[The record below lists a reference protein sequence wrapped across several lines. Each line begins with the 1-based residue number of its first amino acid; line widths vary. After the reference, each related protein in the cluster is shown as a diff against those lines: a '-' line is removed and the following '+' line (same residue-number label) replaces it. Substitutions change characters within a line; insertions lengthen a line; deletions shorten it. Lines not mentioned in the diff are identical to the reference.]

1 MFLSF
6 DEYINSELNFQSISR
21 NFPTIAVVEFYTLK
35 RYTNRM
41 KANNTVRISCPKCG
55 EPIQQHF
62 KFCSQCGVVVTDAIH
77 VALQSTGVTHSKR
90 SAYKVAAWTLGM
102 LGVAAAAFTIFTN
115 SMQPAANSQQQQAPP
130 PQSGEPVSK
139 GEAMAALELPA
150 DYDELVKMGHSH
162 MDNGDFVIAAECYKR
177 ALGIN
182 PESHDIRVDFGAC
195 LHEMGLDRR
204 AIEEFAVVI
213 SGNPKHTIALFN
225 LGVVH
230 YGLQAYDSA
239 SFYWDKFLAIE
250 PTGQGA
256 DVVKKM
262 LADIPKK

>member
-1 MFLSF
+1 
-6 DEYINSELNFQSISR
+6 
-21 NFPTIAVVEFYTLK
+21 
-35 RYTNRM
+35 M

-55 EPIQQHF
+55 EPIQQHY

-77 VALQSTGVTHSKR
+77 SALQSTGVTRSKR
-90 SAYKVAAWTLGM
+90 SPYKVIAWTLGL

-115 SMQPAANSQQQQAPP
+115 SMQPAANSQQPP
-130 PQSGEPVSK
+130 SSMPLSGDPVSK
-139 GEAMAALELPA
+139 DQAMAALDLPTG
-150 DYDELVKMGHSH
+150 YDELVKMGHSH
-162 MDNGDFVIAAECYKR
+162 MDNGDFVISAECYKR
-177 ALGIN
+177 ALAIKPDEN
-182 PESHDIRVDFGAC
+182 DIRVDFGAC

-204 AIEEFAVVI
+204 AIEEFASVV
-213 SGNPKHTIALFN
+213 SENPKHTIALFN

-239 SFYWDKFLAIE
+239 TFYWDKFLALE